1 MSIRTEAKAFQIM
14 APQSSS
20 ELEYHLELRGSLFFS
35 VSRAGDVT
43 NSAVGFYIP
52 VAAIPSPR
60 TVELVREAAHLL
72 PGTGEQ
78 SLKLVG
84 ESSKI
89 DEATAMLIPAGFS
102 RIEKKPKSGA
112 LEILFTPNTGRV
124 RVAQVLEVE
133 TKQEG
138 SGGKTRVMI
147 IDDSKTIRNLLEKI
161 LSSDPEIEVVGS
173 AEKPSDA
180 EKMLEKLGTAKR
192 PHVIT
197 LDIHMPEMDGVAFLK
212 KYLPKFPIPTIMIS
226 SISLEEGPMVL
237 SALESGAVDYVQKP
251 SFEQLKHV
259 APLILEKVKQARHAK
274 IQLTP
279 KRTRVD
285 RPAKKATLRFERSI
299 SSSPVIAIGS
309 STGGTEA
316 LRQFFLSLPEEIPPI
331 VVVQHIPPVFSK
343 AFADRMN
350 ELCPFTVK
358 EAVDGDPL
366 LSNQVLI
373 APGATQMRV
382 VKEGNGYKVQVDPD
396 AAHVNRHKPSVD
408 VLFDTIGPLFG
419 DRAVGVILTGMG
431 ADGAKGLL
439 RMKQSGSRTF
449 GQDEASSV
457 VYGMPRAAFEIG
469 AVDRQL
475 PLGDIPA
482 AVIEWLATKRKI
494 A

>member
-1 MSIRTEAKAFQIM
+1 MSLRTEAKAFQVM
-14 APQSSS
+14 VPGNGSDA
-20 ELEYHLELRGSLFFS
+20 EYHLELRGALFFS
-35 VSRAGDVT
+35 VTRVGLES
-43 NSAVGFYIP
+43 SAVGFYIP

-60 TVELVREAAHLL
+60 TIELAHEAAEALQ
-72 PGTGEQ
+72 GSGEI
-78 SLKLVG
+78 SWKLVG
-84 ESSKI
+84 EAVKI
-89 DEATAMLIPAGFS
+89 DEAALLLVSAGYK
-102 RIEKKPKSGA
+102 RIEKKPKTGA
-112 LEILFTPNTGRV
+112 LELLFSPDTARV
-124 RVAQVLEVE
+124 RVAPILEDLA
-133 TKQEG
+133 KREG
-138 SGGKTRVMI
+138 SDKKIRVMI
-147 IDDSKTIRNLLEKI
+147 VDDSKTIRNLLEKV

-180 EKMLEKLGTAKR
+180 ERMLEKLGVSRR

-197 LDIHMPEMDGVAFLK
+197 LDIHMPEMDGVTFLK
-212 KYLPKFPIPTIMIS
+212 KYLPKYPIPTIMIS

-237 SALESGAVDYVQKP
+237 SALETGAVDYVQKP
-251 SFEQLKHV
+251 SFEQLKDV
-259 APLILEKVKQARHAK
+259 APVILEKVKQARYAK

-279 KRTRVD
+279 KKMRITRV
-285 RPAKKATLRFERSI
+285 ANHSSFASERSI
-299 SSSPVIAIGS
+299 SSCPVIAIGS

-316 LRQFFLSLPEEIPPI
+316 LRQFFLSLPDEIPPI
-331 VVVQHIPPVFSK
+331 VVVQHIPPIFSK

-382 VKEGNGYKVQVDPD
+382 VKDGNDFKVRVDPD

-408 VLFDTIGPLFG
+408 VLFDTIAPLFG
-419 DRAVGVILTGMG
+419 ARAVGVILTGMG

-439 RMKQSGSRTF
+439 RMKQAGSRTF

-457 VYGMPRAAFEIG
+457 VYGMPRAAFEMG
-469 AVDRQL
+469 AVDTQL
-475 PLGDIPA
+475 PLDEIPD
-482 AVIEWLATKRKI
+482 AVMGWITTKRKI